1 MMSSTLILHDIS
13 LFTQVLTQTLLD
25 RVALSRREREVECRD
40 DSVRLH
46 SPYAA
51 AIDST
56 PVRDE
61 KCCVCVWVCVCLCV
75 CVGVC
80 VCVCE
85 CLCVSMCVYL
95 RVSMC
100 VSVCVCLCK
109 CVCMWV
115 CVSVCDCLFLSVVCL
130 SESHIGNTSAQVN
143 FIYLLQKF
151 IIVTILYIF

>member
-61 KCCVCVWVCVCLCV
+61 NCCVCVCM
-75 CVGVC
+75 
-80 VCVCE
+80 
-85 CLCVSMCVYL
+85 CVSMCVYL

-100 VSVCVCLCK
+100 VSVSMCFYLRVC
-109 CVCMWV
+109 V
-115 CVSVCDCLFLSVVCL
+115 CVSVCKCVYVSV
-130 SESHIGNTSAQVN
+130 SECV
-143 FIYLLQKF
+143 
-151 IIVTILYIF
+151 